1 MSVLTDI
8 ANGIKTF
15 KLGGVHPPELKEL
28 SADAAIEQLPAPE
41 TVFIPLAQHIGAP
54 CEPVVKR
61 GEEVKK
67 GQLIA
72 KADAFVS
79 APIHASVSGKVAK
92 IDNFPHPNGTHDMMI
107 SITND
112 GTDTW
117 ADGLDP
123 HAPLPA
129 LDAAKG
135 KDYLAAVRDAGIVGL
150 GGAAFPSHVKLSPPE
165 DKPIDILLINGAECE
180 PYLTSD
186 YRVMLE
192 NAEEV
197 LYGARAFM
205 IILGVKQALIA
216 IEDNKPEAIKVMR
229 QAIENES
236 AERKALGDI
245 AVAVCQ
251 TKYPQGGEK
260 QLIAA
265 VLDRQVPSGG
275 LPMDV
280 GVVVQNI
287 GTCTAAANAVGRGIP
302 LIERVVTVAGRK
314 VPNPKNLLAPVGTPF
329 SALLDYCGY
338 QPAEGSKVLMGG
350 PMMGKAQRT
359 TEVPVIKGTSGIV
372 VLEPDEMAHF
382 TERPCLRCGRC
393 VEVCPMGLMPSRLA
407 NFSEHEVTEPLAELG
422 INDCVECGSCAYIC
436 PSQRHLVQWIRMGKV
451 KLRQSQKR

>member
-8 ANGIKTF
+8 TKGIKTF
-15 KLGGVHPPELKEL
+15 KLGGIHPPELKEL
-28 SADAAIEQLPAPE
+28 TAGAAIERFPTPR
-41 TVFIPLAQHIGAP
+41 TVNIPLAQHIGAP
-54 CEPVVKR
+54 AEAIVKR

-67 GQLIA
+67 GQMIA
-72 KADAFVS
+72 KAPSFVS
-79 APIHASVSGKVAK
+79 APVHASVSGKVAK
-92 IDNFPHPNGTHDMMI
+92 IDNFPHPNGTQDQMI
-107 SITND
+107 SIQSD
-112 GTDTW
+112 GQDEW
-117 ADGLDP
+117 LEGLNP
-123 HAPLPA
+123 EAPLPN
-129 LDAAKG
+129 LDASKG
-135 KDYLAAVRDAGIVGL
+135 KEYLEAVKNAGIVGL

-165 DKPIDILLINGAECE
+165 DKPIDMLLINGAECE

-192 NAEEV
+192 NPQEV

-205 IILGVKQALIA
+205 IILGVEKCIIA
-216 IEDNKPEAIKVMR
+216 IEDNKPEAIEAMR
-229 QAIENES
+229 EAIDNE
-236 AERKALGDI
+236 ADPFQGIGDI
-245 AVAVCQ
+245 GVAVCQ

-265 VLDRQVPSGG
+265 VLGREVPSGG

-280 GVVVQNI
+280 GLVVQNI
-287 GTCTAAANAVGRGIP
+287 GTCVAASNAVGRGIP

-314 VPNPKNLLAPVGTPF
+314 VPNPKNLLVPVGTLF
-329 SALLDYCGY
+329 SELLDYCGY
-338 QPAEGSKVLMGG
+338 EAVEGSKVLMGG

-382 TERPCLRCGRC
+382 EERPCLRCGRC

-407 NFSEHEVTEPLAELG
+407 NFSEHDVIEPLSELG

-436 PSQRHLVQWIRMGKV
+436 PAQRHLVQWIRMGKV
-451 KLRQSQKR
+451 KVRQAEKR